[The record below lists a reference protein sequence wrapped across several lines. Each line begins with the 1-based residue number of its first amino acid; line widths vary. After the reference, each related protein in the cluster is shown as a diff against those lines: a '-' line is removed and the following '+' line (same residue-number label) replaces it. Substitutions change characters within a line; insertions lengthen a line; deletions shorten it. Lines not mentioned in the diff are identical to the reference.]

1 MHTYAARFV
10 ADQVTGRALAG
21 VRVSVEDAE
30 TGLPVQ
36 TYRDGVPVSLVTGP
50 NGLIPEWQTEKS
62 TRRVT
67 LTAGSVR
74 LTRWCEEIHGTAADA
89 VSLMDDRLA
98 AAASAANQAAT
109 IRDGLEPRV
118 QTVEARQ
125 TALES
130 ATGFGPSTPAD
141 GQTAS
146 LVLQPGTQTRAAL
159 EDVVGL
165 VQEDGHVKHEAVK
178 IGRTQLDFLYGNG
191 GDRVQL
197 RGIPGIEAVD
207 GKPAPMPY
215 FEVRAAREGE
225 GTDIGHAIGGYQAH
239 WVGDGTTPNDQPR
252 SYWFV
257 ELKSLE
263 YVPEG
268 HEEARGGVG
277 IGTSRRGTER
287 PRAMYLHAGGRL
299 GTIFHPELP
308 FVEVTRNTALLFD
321 DRQRGSYGIGTIHG
335 GTIINGRRE
344 GNIGI
349 KLESVADSA
358 ASRPLLEMA
367 RSRGTAAAPTDPAT
381 GDTLGEITW
390 GSNLS
395 PRVDRP
401 QEYTHRSAAGVR
413 AVMREDW
420 TSTGRGS
427 RVEILT
433 SPLGSSAR
441 QVSATVQASGLVMD
455 HRSSLTATDPT
466 AEGTMVN
473 LRREGYAHLKVE
485 SVGNGS
491 FPTVRLSRS
500 RGTVAAP
507 SDPQINDSIGEIDFG
522 STTGGDDPSAYTHR
536 SAGGV
541 RMSMR
546 EDWTSTGR
554 GSKVELMAT
563 AKGQSSRQVVATL
576 QVPDQNERTGLILI
590 ARGADGTLGSREV
603 LVGPRDS
610 AGAGYMTLRIQN
622 LPA

>member
-1 MHTYAARFV
+1 MAENPE
-10 ADQVTGRALAG
+10 DLIVT
-21 VRVSVEDAE
+21 DAE
-30 TGLPVQ
+30 LRRQLP
-36 TYRDGVPVSLVTGP
+36 TLADELGIGGALT
-50 NGLIPEWQTEKS
+50 PEDE
-62 TRRVT
+62 
-67 LTAGSVR
+67 AA
-74 LTRWCEEIHGTAADA
+74 INAAADRA
-89 VSLMDDRLA
+89 EA
-98 AAASAANQAAT
+98 AAASL
-109 IRDGLEPRV
+109 DGLKDAV
-118 QTVEARQ
+118 DAAVAQ
-125 TALES
+125 S
-130 ATGFGPSTPAD
+130 PAD
-141 GQTAS
+141 SAVAS
-146 LVLQPGTQTRAAL
+146 VLVQPNTQARAAL

-239 WVGDGTTPNDQPR
+239 WVGDGTTPNGQPR

-277 IGTSRRGTER
+277 IGTSRRGTEK
-287 PRAMYLHAGGRL
+287 PRAMYIHAGGRL

-321 DRQRGSYGIGTIHG
+321 DRQRGEYGIGTLHG

-349 KLESVADSA
+349 KLESVTNSADS
-358 ASRPLLEMA
+358 RPMVTLA
-367 RSRGTAAAPTDPAT
+367 RSRGTAAAPTDPAI

-390 GSNLS
+390 GSNLN

-401 QEYTHRSAAGVR
+401 QDYTHRSAAGVR
-413 AVMREDW
+413 AVMREAW

-455 HRSSLTATDPT
+455 HRASLTATDPT

-473 LRREGYAHLKVE
+473 LRREGNATIKVE
-485 SVGNGS
+485 ALGTGNEPS
-491 FPTVRLSRS
+491 IRLAHS

-507 SDPQINDSIGEIDFG
+507 SDPQIHDSIGEINFG
-522 STTGGDDPSAYTHR
+522 STTGGADPSDYVHR

-546 EDWTSTGR
+546 EDWSGTGR
-554 GSKVELMAT
+554 GSKFEVMAT
-563 AKGQSSRQVVATL
+563 AKGQSARQVVATF
-576 QVPDQNERTGLILI
+576 QVPDQNERTGLLIL
-590 ARGADGTLGSREV
+590 ARGADGTLGTREV